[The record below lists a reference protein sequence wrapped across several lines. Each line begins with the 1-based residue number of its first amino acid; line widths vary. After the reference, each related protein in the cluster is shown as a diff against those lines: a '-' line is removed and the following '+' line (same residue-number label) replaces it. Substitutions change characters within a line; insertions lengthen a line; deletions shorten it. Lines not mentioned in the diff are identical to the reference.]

1 MHLVSVEHGL
11 TSFTERADYIWASGL
26 CEVRHRSDHIL
37 DESVAKRV
45 EEERAVFCP
54 EHAGTVLHII
64 PSDIEMFDQDA
75 LAFWMSDEAA
85 KGIVARAAVVP
96 SGITAFRYR
105 IRWMFFKADVPFR
118 VFRNEQ
124 VAKGWLI
131 DCWLQ
136 HQEAMLNYGVESS
149 WESPS
154 F

>member
-1 MHLVSVEHGL
+1 M
-11 TSFTERADYIWASGL
+11 
-26 CEVRHRSDHIL
+26 

-45 EEERAVFCP
+45 EEERTGLCP

-75 LAFWMSDEAA
+75 LTFWMSDQASE
-85 KGIVARAAVVP
+85 GIVARAAVVP
-96 SGITAFRYR
+96 SGITAFRHR

-136 HQEAMLNYGVESS
+136 HQEAMLDYGVDSS
-149 WESPS
+149 WESSS